1 MSSFMVE
8 FARFNMLKWAKENLR
23 DFELKHLEP
32 ALDGDI
38 ERAGTLYVALDN
50 QCRGIFAVDF
60 WRCKMPIPAYQ
71 RFLSAVWDHDHRFAI
86 AAAGNRRTLRAMFR
100 YAAFPLPADI
110 PEVVRVWRGT
120 SYLSEKESAKGYS
133 WTIDRDIA
141 CWFAMRFADRN
152 NNPLVLAAD
161 VPKAEI
167 LLYHDE
173 RGEKEAVLFKPPAY
187 WIDGHPE
194 EWREGHKRESAKHKQ
209 HTQELFNSLPPTE
222 TKEEHD
228 LSN

>member
-8 FARFNMLKWAKENLR
+8 LARYSTLEWAKENLR

-32 ALDGDI
+32 ALNGDVD
-38 ERAGTLYVALDN
+38 AAFGLSFALDN
-50 QCRGIFAVDF
+50 QYRGIVAYAF
-60 WRCKMPIPAYQ
+60 WRCKAPVPAY
-71 RFLSAVWDHDHRFAI
+71 RAFLSCVWDHDHRYVI

-100 YAAFPLPADI
+100 YAAFPLPADM

-141 CWFAMRFADRN
+141 CWFAMRFADWN

-167 LLYHDE
+167 LLYHDG
-173 RGEKEAVLFKPPAY
+173 RGEKEAVLFKPPTY

-194 EWREGHKRESAKHKQ
+194 EWREGLEREKRARRSDNNA
-209 HTQELFNSLPPTE
+209 SLMKPA
-222 TKEEHD
+222 
-228 LSN
+228 